1 MSIDDKIF
9 KEVDDAKVLNPNDFC
24 HFGWEGVGPFA
35 FYRYACAYYDSACAL
50 YNDIKS
56 TQSNDLIDGYGI
68 TMCFAYRH
76 FVELYLKHIY
86 IKFVC
91 RSEEDYKRFLNIGH
105 NVVELWNESKPT
117 LKAFKDRVGTSVSLG
132 IVEHYIKEI
141 SQFDVNS
148 MSMRYPIDK
157 NLAPL
162 QPQRHL
168 DIQNLRDRMEELY
181 NAFGKMVWDFDNQI
195 TVNIPQNEIDDFK
208 TKYQELLPSV
218 HKFLAEIEQ
227 FVDRS
232 TEPIEFKPLELGAH
246 MHKNVIPI
254 SLYDNYTDDEVML
267 FDVLYY
273 AGRAIRGREVRLP
286 IDVEEKRNDILKLCV
301 LQMKRDHF
309 VFGEPKNDAVNIY
322 YKGASGVYD
331 NIKFMIDELSI
342 ASTK

>member
-1 MSIDDKIF
+1 MTINDILF
-9 KEVDDAKVLNPNDFC
+9 KEIETGIKVDSNDFC
-24 HFGWEGVGPFA
+24 HFGWEGTGPYA
-35 FYRYACAYYDSACAL
+35 FFRYACAYFDSACAL
-50 YNDIKS
+50 YDAIKA

-91 RSEEDYKRFLNIGH
+91 SSEEDYKRFLNKGH

-157 NLAPL
+157 NLTPL

-168 DIQNLRDRMEELY
+168 DIKNLRDRMEELY
-181 NAFGKMVWDFDNQI
+181 NAFGQMVCDFDNQI
-195 TVNIPQNEIDDFK
+195 MINIPQDLINNFK
-208 TKYQELLPSV
+208 TKYQELLPSA
-218 HKFLAEIEQ
+218 HKYLAEIEQ
-227 FVDRS
+227 YVDRS
-232 TEPIEFKPLELGAH
+232 NEPIEFKPLEPGAH
-246 MHKNVIPI
+246 LHKNVIPI
-254 SLYDNYTDDEVML
+254 SVYDNFTDDEVML

-286 IDVEEKRNDILKLCV
+286 INVEEKKNDILKLCV

-322 YKGASGVYD
+322 CKGASAVYD
-331 NIKFMIDELSI
+331 NLKFMIGELKI
-342 ASTK
+342 CEL

>member
-50 YNDIKS
+50 FDDIKV

-91 RSEEDYKRFLNIGH
+91 SSEEDYKRFLNIGH
-105 NVVELWNESKPT
+105 NVVELWNESKST

-132 IVEHYIKEI
+132 IVEHYIREI

-157 NLAPL
+157 NLDPL

-181 NAFGKMVWDFDNQI
+181 NALEQMTWDFDNQI
-195 TVNIPQNEIDDFK
+195 STNIPQDKIIDFQSTYLK
-208 TKYQELLPSV
+208 LLPSV
-218 HKFLAEIEQ
+218 HKFLKEIERY
-227 FVDRS
+227 VDRL
-232 TEPIEFKPLELGAH
+232 TEPIEFKPLEFGAH
-246 MHKNVIPI
+246 LHKNVIPM

-267 FDVLYY
+267 LDVLYY
-273 AGRAIRGREVRLP
+273 AGRAIRSREVRLP
-286 IDVEEKRNDILKLCV
+286 IDVEEKKNDILKLCI
-301 LQMKRDHF
+301 LQMTRDHF
-309 VFGEPKNDAVNIY
+309 VFGQPKSDAVNIY
-322 YKGASGVYD
+322 CKGASAVYD
-331 NIKFMIDELSI
+331 TIEFMLEELKI
-342 ASTK
+342 